1 MEGCFRFQWGEGVV
15 FQMWSGFIFK
25 WEGCPMRGIDFDMGV
40 FEKNRWMR
48 GAATHTRTH
57 TKENPSVK

>member
-1 MEGCFRFQWGEGVV
+1 
-15 FQMWSGFIFK
+15 MWSGFIFK
-25 WEGCPMRGIDFDMGV
+25 WEGCPMGGIDFDMGV